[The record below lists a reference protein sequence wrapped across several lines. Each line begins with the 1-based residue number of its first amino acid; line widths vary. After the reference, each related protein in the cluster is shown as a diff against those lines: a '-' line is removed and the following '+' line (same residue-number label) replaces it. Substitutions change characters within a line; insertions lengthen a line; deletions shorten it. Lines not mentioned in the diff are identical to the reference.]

1 MTNTQAIEWLKRM
14 PKDTPLIIEW
24 WEQDEF
30 FEGDDNI
37 TDELWSEV
45 CEKAERKL
53 PIDGWTEDIHYLIDW
68 VKEG

>member
-1 MTNTQAIEWLKRM
+1 MTNTQAIEWLKKM

-45 CEKAERKL
+45 CVKAERKL
-53 PIDGWTEDIHYLIDW
+53 PIGDWTQDIHFLIDW